1 MNTPKRI
8 IVVTGSNRAFCF
20 EIWRQSAGSDGG
32 RAERLGGQ
40 RNPDRH
46 WCGAIADG
54 HANRVNLRARFS
66 EGLVFRN
73 GARFANRLKFSVLS
87 RVRLIKEMYPPG
99 KSRRGL
105 RTVESGKTLPC
116 GAYDRTAVIG
126 FNFQPHSTIT
136 TKEKDKD
143 H

>member
-46 WCGAIADG
+46 
-54 HANRVNLRARFS
+54 ANRVNLRARFS

-73 GARFANRLKFSVLS
+73 GARFANRPKFSVLS

-105 RTVESGKTLPC
+105 RKMKAARRFRVTLMIGPQSSGSISNHI
-116 GAYDRTAVIG
+116 R
-126 FNFQPHSTIT
+126 Q
-136 TKEKDKD
+136 
-143 H
+143 